1 MSRYITSLVIL
12 LLIWS
17 PQEIWLI
24 DLELAGP
31 NYRGFD
37 LMKLFRTKPE
47 LFSVSLCFH
56 DVVYQVKVLQGGI
69 IQIFHVLLCR
79 KWYHVFE
86 NSISFLIMCY
96 LEPHTTVNELILEC
110 RTCEALTW
118 LEVRSSTYG
127 TARRLTCSRRP
138 SFLHWCWV
146 HKSVSRYPIVF
157 SRNPRQVLQETVRVM
172 QNCSRT
178 GGTSTCL
185 ASISNNDAS
194 HKRTSGARS
203 YDRMSLYSLSHIVV
217 LLRD

>member
-1 MSRYITSLVIL
+1 
-12 LLIWS
+12 
-17 PQEIWLI
+17 
-24 DLELAGP
+24 
-31 NYRGFD
+31 
-37 LMKLFRTKPE
+37 MKLFRTKPE

-138 SFLHWCWV
+138 SFLH
-146 HKSVSRYPIVF
+146 
-157 SRNPRQVLQETVRVM
+157 
-172 QNCSRT
+172 
-178 GGTSTCL
+178 
-185 ASISNNDAS
+185 
-194 HKRTSGARS
+194 
-203 YDRMSLYSLSHIVV
+203 
-217 LLRD
+217 